1 MQIEKVFVGITL
13 IFMGLALLMISS
25 AVHSANV
32 QYGGV
37 IIIGPFPIVF
47 GSSLDMAVF
56 GIIFALIMLLI
67 MLTLLRW

>member
-1 MQIEKVFVGITL
+1 MQIEKVFAGITL

-47 GSSLDMAVF
+47 GSSLDMAVL
-56 GIIFALIMLLI
+56 GIIFAVIMLLI